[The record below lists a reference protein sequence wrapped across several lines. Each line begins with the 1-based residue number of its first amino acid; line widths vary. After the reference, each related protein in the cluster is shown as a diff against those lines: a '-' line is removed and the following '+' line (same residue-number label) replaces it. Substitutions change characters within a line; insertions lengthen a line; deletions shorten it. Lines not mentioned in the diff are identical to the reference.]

1 MLNAGIILFFL
12 HCLQFLLSG
21 ILTVKSELDRE
32 EIDNY
37 HLSINAIDGGGRS
50 CDIDVYIELS
60 DVNDNS
66 PRFIGIPDN
75 FQVMESTERDTL
87 LMRVRAIDDDLG
99 KKRRINH
106 VHCT

>member
-1 MLNAGIILFFL
+1 
-12 HCLQFLLSG
+12 
-21 ILTVKSELDRE
+21 VKTELDRE

-37 HLSINAIDGGGRS
+37 HLLINAIDGGGRS

-66 PRFIGIPDN
+66 PRFIGIPEN
-75 FQVMESTERDTL
+75 FQVTESAERDTL

-99 KKRRINH
+99 DTPR
-106 VHCT
+106 